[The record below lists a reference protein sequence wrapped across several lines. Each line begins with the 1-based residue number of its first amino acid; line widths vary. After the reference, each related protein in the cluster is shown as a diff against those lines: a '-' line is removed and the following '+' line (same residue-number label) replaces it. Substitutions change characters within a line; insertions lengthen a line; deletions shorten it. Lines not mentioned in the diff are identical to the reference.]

1 MNMIPPLP
9 VTQLAHDLSI
19 LVIYFLLGAGIKYI
33 DQAYDI
39 RVFNKKTAT
48 IIAVPTGLLMAA
60 IVIVDPPSATIFIA
74 MALGLL
80 VTKKIDNIAFQ
91 IGIVLVVLLPI
102 FFVNLMDVFW
112 LPFSVLFLA
121 CLADEYGNDWSDKHY
136 LKKLAKKHH
145 KTLKRTELT
154 ALIMRYRSVMKI
166 TIIGL
171 VVTKQLAFI
180 YLPAFLLFD
189 LGYTLVERISF
200 DLIPYSIK
208 DPHFKKEDNPLLYT

>member
-1 MNMIPPLP
+1 MLSPPPLN
-9 VTQLAHDLSI
+9 QLAHDISI
-19 LVIYFLLGAGIKYI
+19 LIIYFILGASIKYI
-33 DQAYDI
+33 DQAFDI

-48 IIAVPTGLLMAA
+48 IIAIPTGLLMGLT
-60 IVIVDPPSATIFIA
+60 VMVDSPSASIFIA
-74 MALGLL
+74 MALGLA
-80 VTKKIDNIAFQ
+80 VARKIDNIAFR

-102 FFVNLMDVFW
+102 FFVNLMNLLW
-112 LPFSVLFLA
+112 LPFSALFIASLV
-121 CLADEYGNDWSDKHY
+121 DEYGNDWSDKHY
-136 LKKLAKKHH
+136 KKAIMKKH
-145 KTLKRTELT
+145 KTLDKRKELT
-154 ALIMRYRSVMKI
+154 AFLMRYRSAMKV
-166 TIIGL
+166 TIIVL